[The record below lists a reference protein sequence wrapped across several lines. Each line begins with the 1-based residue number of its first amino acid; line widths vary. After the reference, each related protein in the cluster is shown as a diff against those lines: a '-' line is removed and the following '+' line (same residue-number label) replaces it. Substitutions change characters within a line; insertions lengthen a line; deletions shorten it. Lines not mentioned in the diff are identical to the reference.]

1 MKLYLS
7 SYRLGSSSDEL
18 RKLVKTKKAAIIANA
33 LDFSTDLDRKNT
45 TISRELTDIR
55 NLGFEAE
62 VLDLRN
68 YFHKSDVLDNKLSQ
82 FGLFWV
88 IGGNTFVLRKAMKL
102 SGFDTWLL
110 DQRKNKDLV
119 YAGYSAGVCVL
130 SPSLKGLE
138 IVDDPNEKADG
149 YDDSV
154 IWKGLGII
162 DWAFAPHYRSD
173 HPESAKVE
181 EEVKYYDKNNI
192 LYRALKDGEVIISET

>member
-7 SYRLGSSSDEL
+7 SYRLGQGSAEL
-18 RKLVKTKKAAIIANA
+18 KKLVVNKKAAIIANA
-33 LDFSTDLDRKNT
+33 LDFSTDLVRKNS
-45 TISRELTDIR
+45 TISRELADIGS
-55 NLGFEAE
+55 LGFEAE

-68 YFHKSDVLDNKLSQ
+68 YFHKSDALFSKLAQ

-88 IGGNTFVLRKAMKL
+88 IGGNTFILRKAMKI
-102 SGFDTWLL
+102 SGFDKWLL
-110 DQRKNKDLV
+110 DQRENKDLV

-138 IVDDPNEKADG
+138 IVDDPNEKAAG
-149 YDDSV
+149 YDDTV
-154 IWKGLGII
+154 IWQGLGII

-181 EEVKYYDKNNI
+181 EEVKFYDKNNI
-192 LYRALKDGEVIISET
+192 LYKALKDGEVIISET